1 MTSTMAARRSR
12 SGPAPAPRPAND
24 QTTFLSRWL
33 KVWVILLTVVTL
45 VVVVYLVIITNSLAN
60 INGNLATADRAV
72 SGAGQDV
79 TSLPNQVDRINGAL
93 DGIDKALKPIPA
105 QAGEIVTVLTSVNDK
120 LTSVDASLQDTSAV
134 LSTVLGTVNT
144 VSSTL
149 VDANDPGDRL
159 GVQNIHHRVAAING
173 RNSPAR
179 VRRGGGGPGP
189 FATGGNLSAAEADAR
204 AIVGQPRLDQHPPH
218 GRLRLEPGGRHRP
231 RVHCMSARGDRR
243 LMGQAGIV
251 GLNLALVIAFALFAV
266 IELSRVTLAAK
277 QIDDRVETD
286 HHRCRPGLQRLPA

>member
-120 LTSVDASLQDTSAV
+120 LTSVDASLKDTSAV
-134 LSTVLGTVNT
+134 LSTVLGTVNN

-149 VDANDPGDRL
+149 VDANDPADRL
-159 GVQNIHHRVAAING
+159 GVQNIHMRVAAING
-173 RNSPAR
+173 RNSPSR
-179 VRRGGGGPGP
+179 VAGGGGPGP
-189 FATGGNLSAAEADAR
+189 FATGANLSAAETDAR
-204 AIVGQPRLDQHPPH
+204 AIVGSLDSINTHLT
-218 GRLRLEPGGRHRP
+218 GVCNSSL
-231 RVHCMSARGDRR
+231 V
-243 LMGQAGIV
+243 V
-251 GLNLALVIAFALFAV
+251 GTVLGCTA
-266 IELSRVTLAAK
+266 
-277 QIDDRVETD
+277 
-286 HHRCRPGLQRLPA
+286 

>member
-45 VVVVYLVIITNSLAN
+45 VVVVYLVIITNSLAS

-72 SGAGQDV
+72 GATGAAGNV

-120 LTSVDASLQDTSAV
+120 LTSVNSSLQDTDSV
-134 LSTVLGTVNT
+134 LQTVLGSVQAVNT
-144 VSSTL
+144 TL
-149 VDANDPGDRL
+149 IDADDPGDRL
-159 GVQNIHHRVAAING
+159 GVQNIHHRVAGLNG
-173 RNSPAR
+173 RNSPRQGSATN
-179 VRRGGGGPGP
+179 GGTAGP
-189 FATGGNLSAAEADAR
+189 FATGGNLSAAEADAA
-204 AIVGQPRLDQHPPH
+204 AITGSLDSINTHLTGVCNSSLVVGTVL
-218 GRLRLEPGGRHRP
+218 G
-231 RVHCMSARGDRR
+231 CTA
-243 LMGQAGIV
+243 
-251 GLNLALVIAFALFAV
+251 
-266 IELSRVTLAAK
+266 
-277 QIDDRVETD
+277 
-286 HHRCRPGLQRLPA
+286 